1 MEKIIM
7 KIADVDMYK
16 GWRPKKN
23 SFIISSFEGR
33 ELRNVVLTFLL
44 THQRRRDGVERE
56 RNGEKKKRVESC
68 NLAVRE

>member
-44 THQRRRDGVERE
+44 TQRRRDGVERE
-56 RNGEKKKRVESC
+56 RNGEKKTSRI
-68 NLAVRE
+68 L